1 VHAGQA
7 EAAGSICLWVLSP
20 PASAGATSLP
30 VSGWQSCVG
39 QAPRARSWEKQRAG
53 GHHTMTWK
61 HAETLVGME
70 GKNQTEFRC
79 QAKRKKFLRPVQ

>member
-1 VHAGQA
+1 M
-7 EAAGSICLWVLSP
+7 
-20 PASAGATSLP
+20 
-30 VSGWQSCVG
+30 G